1 MDGGVSPFN
10 NPSFQAF
17 LYVTLSGYHVQ
28 WGTGAE
34 QLLLVSAGTGAS
46 DPSRTPA
53 NIAAEGA
60 VKALLSLMDDCA
72 ALVET
77 LMQWMSA
84 SPTAREIDREMGDLG
99 SDLVAG
105 TSLLSY
111 LRYNVMLS
119 QKEVEELCPGLS
131 TKEIASLGEMDNPD
145 NLDVLL
151 DLGEAAAER
160 KVRDGDFPSTFD
172 LQI

>member
-1 MDGGVSPFN
+1 
-10 NPSFQAF
+10 
-17 LYVTLSGYHVQ
+17 
-28 WGTGAE
+28 
-34 QLLLVSAGTGAS
+34 
-46 DPSRTPA
+46 
-53 NIAAEGA
+53 
-60 VKALLSLMDDCA
+60 MDDCA

-84 SPTAREIDREMGDLG
+84 SPTAREIDREIGDLG
-99 SDLVAG
+99 SDRVAG

-131 TKEIASLGEMDNPD
+131 TKEIASLGEMDNAD

-160 KVRDGDFPSTFD
+160 KVRDGDFPATFD